1 MNSSQRSPWQ
11 KGSGSDASPG
21 TSSGARSI
29 HRPPAPRMAYASTT
43 TRSPGATRRGNGTM
57 VSVVRTSGPRA
68 RASSERI
75 SHSRHAGPGTWNTT
89 SLVRSERSAPTLSRR
104 SRMRPTTA
112 TTCARGSPGC
122 GTRANGSKSACPET
136 AIRRSRHT
144 TSQTGEA
151 SPVIDGSSRRFI
163 SAVHLGRSSRPFIR
177 TDCRERT
184 RGGLDTTESFP
195 KIQCSH

>member
-29 HRPPAPRMAYASTT
+29 RRPPAPRMAYASTT
-43 TRSPGATRRGNGTM
+43 TRSPGETRRGNGTM

-68 RASSERI
+68 RASRSRI
-75 SHSRHAGPGTWNTT
+75 SHSRHPGPGTWNTT
-89 SLVRSERSAPTLSRR
+89 SLVRSERSAPTLSSR

-122 GTRANGSKSACPET
+122 GTCANESTSACPET

-144 TSQTGEA
+144 TSQPREA
-151 SPVIDGSSRRFI
+151 SPVI
-163 SAVHLGRSSRPFIR
+163 GRSSRPFIGAVIGAVSSIHR
-177 TDCRERT
+177 ACTDSA
-184 RGGLDTTESFP
+184 LP
-195 KIQCSH
+195 